1 MLNPFVGSE
10 DCGHI
15 ACGMVDHGQIGL
27 QLMDLYGKL
36 RRATDAQVRR
46 SLEARIDE
54 LVALYER
61 EQRAALDRPRFEK
74 KERPRAKR

>member
-1 MLNPFVGSE
+1 MVNPGE
-10 DCGHI
+10 
-15 ACGMVDHGQIGL
+15 IGL

-36 RRATDAQVRR
+36 RRASDAQVRR

-54 LVALYER
+54 LIAQYER
-61 EQRAALDRPRFEK
+61 EQQAALERLLLQE